1 MDWNLKRGHDDEL
14 LFVWGV
20 CYALGLVKMLRTTVK
35 ESRDVI
41 QDERCDREG

>member
-1 MDWNLKRGHDDEL
+1 MWIVDCGLRIGTSTEALVDEL

-20 CYALGLVKMLRTTVK
+20 CYALGLVKMLRTAVK

-41 QDERCDREG
+41 